1 MFKETPHV
9 LDLLPAYALGS
20 LDSDEAGIVE
30 EHLSSCLICRNE
42 SDAFQA
48 AVDQLSFAAPDAVPS
63 FDLRERLMQR
73 VQASRPQPRT
83 QAPVQVPTRSWLERL
98 LPAWSLARL
107 LLVLVLAGAN
117 LFLWQRFNQLE
128 VSTSPGGMRAVPLIA
143 SDPASRATGYV
154 LISADGD
161 SGALVVDGLPPLS
174 EDQQYQ
180 LWLIRDGQRTS
191 GAVFSTDERNYGETR
206 IRAPRSLTDYSSVG
220 ITI

>member
-1 MFKETPHV
+1 MSKETPHV

-63 FDLRERLMQR
+63 SDLRERLMQR
-73 VQASRPQPRT
+73 VQASRPQPRA

-98 LPAWSLARL
+98 LPAWSLASL
-107 LLVLVLAGAN
+107 LLVLVLAGSN

-128 VSTSPGGMRAVPLIA
+128 VSPSPGGMRAVPLIA

-174 EDQQYQ
+174 ED
-180 LWLIRDGQRTS
+180 
-191 GAVFSTDERNYGETR
+191 
-206 IRAPRSLTDYSSVG
+206 
-220 ITI
+220 